1 MNLDKDKVKLVEDNI
16 YVVKAVIKKEIRMNN
31 QDLDLEFD
39 ELYQIG
45 CLTLCKAAALF
56 DESKGT
62 DFFTYAYKLVK
73 NALLDHCRK
82 TQCKQKYVIDTG
94 GSIPEGAA
102 NTSGDELSEAKF
114 WKSLSTITRYAKSK
128 YTGVVLK
135 GVEAIEFK
143 ALGYNGKEIA
153 KLYGVKVNHVNAWI
167 SKARAK
173 LRDDPVIMSY
183 IKDE

>member
-1 MNLDKDKVKLVEDNI
+1 MNLDKDKAKLVEDNI
-16 YVVKAVIKKEIRMNN
+16 HVVKAVIKKEICINN
-31 QDLDLEFD
+31 QDIDLEFD

-45 CLTLCKAAALF
+45 CLALCKAAALF
-56 DESKGT
+56 DEAKGT

-73 NALLDHCRK
+73 NALFDHCRK
-82 TQCKQKYVIDTG
+82 IQCRQKYLADTG
-94 GSIPEGAA
+94 GAIPEGNVGAL
-102 NTSGDELSEAKF
+102 DEEIAEAQFRKTF
-114 WKSLSTITRYAKSK
+114 AKITRYAKSK

-135 GVEAIEFK
+135 GIEAIEFK
-143 ALGYNGKEIA
+143 TLGYNGSEIA